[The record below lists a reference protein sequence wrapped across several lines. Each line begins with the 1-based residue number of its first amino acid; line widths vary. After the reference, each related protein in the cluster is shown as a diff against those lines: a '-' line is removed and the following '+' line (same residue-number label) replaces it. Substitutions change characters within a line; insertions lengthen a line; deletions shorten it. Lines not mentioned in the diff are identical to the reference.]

1 MRNVSTEYNLSPE
14 VRRFKERDLPALP
27 AGYTEPGQENSL
39 ITPYGAAP
47 AFPFRDDYI
56 KNQQDGIE
64 SQYVKLYSTPPTEM
78 PEDFVGIVL
87 DDYVINGQR
96 RQMENYEAYMKYVN
110 GGKPVSDDM
119 LSTIL
124 LFEGG
129 HATID
134 QIADVATHTDIES
147 LEFGKVTHP
156 YGYRMNHIEG
166 LRRDTNAAI
175 ESHGGVVY
183 PTISPYRSIAVLPKI
198 ERYDDGSDYGLQRI
212 VGFIVKYKR
221 DVGRIPIHDTD
232 EFVHVVERQI
242 AAYRVDE
249 ASGFN
254 QEVLVAMHQLSD
266 NFPKRIQWDQ
276 PLKPNFLDRL
286 KRTGCQ
292 DYIEQ
297 AVQQDSLEDFVVP
310 ISTTIYGFKGEHPV
324 FGKIGQTEFKSPT
337 TDDTIAF
344 YDSNSSS

>member
-1 MRNVSTEYNLSPE
+1 MSRASAEHTIQPE
-14 VRRFKERDLPALP
+14 ALLFNERVLPELP
-27 AGYTEPGQENSL
+27 QGYREPGLENSL
-39 ITPYGAAP
+39 ITPCGAAP
-47 AFPFRDDYI
+47 AHPFRDEYI
-56 KNQQDGIE
+56 KNQQMDIE
-64 SQYVKLYSTPPTEM
+64 SEFLKLYSTPPTDM
-78 PEDFVGIVL
+78 PEEFVRIIL
-87 DDYVINGQR
+87 DDYIINGQR
-96 RQMENYEAYMKYVN
+96 RQMENYEAYMKFVE
-110 GGKPVSDDM
+110 GGKQVAADM
-119 LSTIL
+119 IPTII

-129 HATID
+129 HATVD
-134 QIADVATHTDIES
+134 QIGDVAVGTDIES
-147 LEFGKVTHP
+147 LEFGKDTHP
-156 YGYRMNHIEG
+156 YGYRMNYLKG
-166 LRRDTNAAI
+166 LRRDTNAMI

-183 PTISPYRSIAVLPKI
+183 PSISPYRSITVLPKV

-221 DVGRIPIHDTD
+221 DIGRMPVPGTD

-254 QEVLVAMHQLSD
+254 QEVLAGMHELSD
-266 NFPKRIQWDQ
+266 KYPKRIQWDQ
-276 PLKPNFLDRL
+276 PLQPSFLDRL

-292 DYIEQ
+292 DYVEQ